1 MGPIENA
8 GALLVNNGIIV
19 LKKTNPAAWG
29 AFKVGLHAVAVGS
42 TELDNV
48 TDDDNVTAKE
58 ITACLE
64 KATNYGAARTLLDMI
79 WGLLKHVKG

>member
-42 TELDNV
+42 T
-48 TDDDNVTAKE
+48 
-58 ITACLE
+58 
-64 KATNYGAARTLLDMI
+64 
-79 WGLLKHVKG
+79 